1 MQTILTMSGQ
11 LGLHTVAEGIERDV
25 QAQALT
31 SLGCTV
37 GQGYLF
43 SRPMDPDEI
52 AALLAA
58 QPDRPTRHRARLRG

>member
-1 MQTILTMSGQ
+1 MSGQ
-11 LGLHTVAEGIERDV
+11 LGLHTVAESIERDV
-25 QAQALT
+25 QAQAQAQALM

-43 SRPMDPDEI
+43 SRPMEPDEI